1 MAIGNQIEDTDYNA
15 LQDKVQALLG
25 TGSGSRGYGQPVP
38 SADVFQGNTITKA
51 QWDALRNDILSVR
64 VHQDGTTPVLA
75 SIVKGTPINFAI
87 ISNYSSV
94 LDVVDANRFNIGPGQ
109 SVVSTKA
116 TQTTSSSWSTQA
128 QAVLTMTFA
137 NSNDARYFFNSGG
150 KIRIIGSR
158 SGGSSTSQNNAWTNF
173 LANIGAISFG
183 AATSAFVNFYDLNLS
198 YQTFYQTG
206 LSTPYSANF
215 YRLEA
220 ACDVASNTAGTATQV
235 QIRITLRDDY
245 VDPATAPH
253 TPSSVPPID
262 IVDGTLTLTVEEL
275 KAAGALFPTGT
286 FAITSPS
293 YSLSAINL
301 T

>member
-75 SIVKGTPINFAI
+75 SIASGTPINFAI

-94 LDVVDANRFNIGPGQ
+94 LDVADANRFNIGPGQ
-109 SVVSTKA
+109 SVVSTKD

-128 QAVLTMTFA
+128 QAVLTLTFA

-173 LANIGAISFG
+173 LANIGTISFG
-183 AATSAFVNFYDLNLS
+183 AATSVFVNFYDLTLS

-245 VDPATAPH
+245 VDPGTPAPGD
-253 TPSSVPPID
+253 T
-262 IVDGTLTLTVEEL
+262 VDGTLTLTVEEL
-275 KAAGALFPTGT
+275 KAAGALYPTGT

-293 YSLSAINL
+293 YSLSAISL

>member
-1 MAIGNQIEDTDYNA
+1 VAIGNQIEDTDYNA

-25 TGSGSRGYGQPVP
+25 TGSGSRGYGQPVT
-38 SADVFQGNTITKA
+38 SADVFQGNIITFA

-64 VHQDGTTPVLA
+64 VHQVGTTPVLA

-94 LDVVDANRFNIGPGQ
+94 LDVADANRFNIGPGQ
-109 SVVSTKA
+109 SSVSTKA

-158 SGGSSTSQNNAWTNF
+158 SGGSDTSQNNAWTTF
-173 LANIGAISFG
+173 LANIGTISFG
-183 AATSAFVNFYDLNLS
+183 AATSALVNFYDLTLS

-220 ACDVASNTAGTATQV
+220 ACDVASNSSGTATQV

-245 VDPATAPH
+245 VDPGPPAPGD
-253 TPSSVPPID
+253 T
-262 IVDGTLTLTVEEL
+262 VDGTLTLTVEEL

-293 YSLSAINL
+293 YSLSAISL

>member
-75 SIVKGTPINFAI
+75 SIASGTPINFAI

-94 LDVVDANRFNIGPGQ
+94 LDVADANRFNIGPGQ

-128 QAVLTMTFA
+128 QAVLTVTFA

-173 LANIGAISFG
+173 LANIGTISFG
-183 AATSAFVNFYDLNLS
+183 AATSVFVNFYDLTLS

-245 VDPATAPH
+245 VDPGTPAPGD
-253 TPSSVPPID
+253 T
-262 IVDGTLTLTVEEL
+262 VDGTLTLTVEEL
-275 KAAGALFPTGT
+275 KAAGALYPTGT

-293 YSLSAINL
+293 YSLSAISL

>member
-15 LQDKVQALLG
+15 LQDKVQVLLG

-75 SIVKGTPINFAI
+75 SIAKGTPINFAI

-94 LDVVDANRFNIGPGQ
+94 LDVADANRFNIGPGQ

-128 QAVLTMTFA
+128 QAVLTVTFA

-173 LANIGAISFG
+173 LANIGTISFG
-183 AATSAFVNFYDLNLS
+183 AATSVFVNFYDLTLS

-245 VDPATAPH
+245 VDPGTPAPGD
-253 TPSSVPPID
+253 T
-262 IVDGTLTLTVEEL
+262 VDGTLTLTVEEL
-275 KAAGALFPTGT
+275 KAAGALYPTGT

-293 YSLSAINL
+293 YSLSAISL

>member
-75 SIVKGTPINFAI
+75 SIASGTPINFAI

-94 LDVVDANRFNIGPGQ
+94 LDVADANRFNIGPGQ

-128 QAVLTMTFA
+128 QAVLTLTFA

-173 LANIGAISFG
+173 LANIGTISFG
-183 AATSAFVNFYDLNLS
+183 AATSVFVNFYDLTLS

-245 VDPATAPH
+245 VDPGTPAPGD
-253 TPSSVPPID
+253 T
-262 IVDGTLTLTVEEL
+262 VDGTLTLTVEEL
-275 KAAGALFPTGT
+275 KAAGALYPTGT

-293 YSLSAINL
+293 YSLSAISL

>member
-75 SIVKGTPINFAI
+75 SIASGTPINFAI

-94 LDVVDANRFNIGPGQ
+94 LDVADANRFNIGPGQ

-128 QAVLTMTFA
+128 QAVLILTFA

-173 LANIGAISFG
+173 LANIGTISFG
-183 AATSAFVNFYDLNLS
+183 AATSVFVNFYDLTLS

-245 VDPATAPH
+245 VDPGTPAPGD
-253 TPSSVPPID
+253 T
-262 IVDGTLTLTVEEL
+262 VDGTLTLTVEEL
-275 KAAGALFPTGT
+275 KAAGALYPTGT

-293 YSLSAINL
+293 YSLSAISL